1 MASIK
6 VLLRDKKNKEGQY
19 PIVIRIIKNRKPSYI
34 YIGHYVDRKLW
45 DEKNSR
51 VKKSHPNSS
60 RLNNLILKKLAEA
73 NDTLLKLETD
83 NTVISSQS
91 IKKTITHEGV
101 PMFLAQAEIYL
112 NTLKDNGKYNRYTPD
127 KSRIGRFRD
136 FLKVN
141 KLGDDLPF
149 SELTPD
155 IIKRFQGYLRRKKIS
170 DRTIVNYLIV
180 IRTIFNQAIAAEL
193 VDRKYYPFG
202 KGKIVIKTPETI
214 KVGLTIEEV
223 KRLEDLELPVGSFEN
238 HCRNLWLF
246 SFYFAGMRI
255 SDVFRIRWSDIQNE
269 RLHYTMGKNAKGGSL
284 KMPEKALAIIAQY
297 ENEKRRKNDLI
308 FPDLK
313 NVEDM
318 SDGFLVQRRIINMTS
333 RVDKTLRKVV
343 APAAK
348 IEKKLTMHIARHTFG
363 NLSGDKIP
371 IQMLQKLY
379 RHSSITTTIGYQSN
393 FIHKDADDA
402 LDAVIGG

>member
-6 VLLRDKKNKEGQY
+6 TLLWNKKNKDGQY

-34 YIGHYVDRKLW
+34 YTGHYIDKKQW
-45 DEKNSR
+45 DEKNR
-51 VKKSHPNSS
+51 KVKKSHPNSA

-73 NDTLLKLETD
+73 NDTLLQLETD
-83 NTVISSQS
+83 NTTISSQA
-91 IKKTITHEGV
+91 IKKSITHEGV
-101 PMFLAQAEIYL
+101 PTFLAQAEIYL

-127 KSRIGRFRD
+127 KSRIKRFQD

-141 KLGDDLPF
+141 KLGDDIPF
-149 SELTPD
+149 PALTPN

-180 IRTIFNQAIAAEL
+180 IRTVFNQAIAAEM
-193 VDRKYYPFG
+193 VDRKHYPFG
-202 KGKIVIKTPETI
+202 KGKIVIKTPETVKI
-214 KVGLTIEEV
+214 GLSIEEI
-223 KRLEDLELPVGSFEN
+223 KRLEDAELPEGSFEN

-255 SDVFRIRWSDIQNE
+255 SDVFRIKWSDIQNE

-284 KMPEKALAIIAQY
+284 KIPEKALAIIDQY
-297 ENEKRRKNDLI
+297 EDGKRTKNDLI

-313 NVEDM
+313 NIQDM

-333 RVDKTLRKVV
+333 RVDKTLRKTV
-343 APAAK
+343 APTAR

-379 RHSSITTTIGYQSN
+379 RHSSITTTIGYQAN

-402 LDAVIGG
+402 LDAVIGN

>member
-149 SELTPD
+149 TELTPD